1 MFFDCLD
8 IRWYFRQAMEGKPR
22 TRLLST
28 VYALAIFGCWAASS
42 AAAAAPP
49 AQGLELDF
57 AGDSVGAVAGE
68 VAVPVECSGVPTG
81 FCSGTLSLS
90 WNGRRSVT
98 PFAVQ
103 GGSQERILVP
113 LRVEARAGR
122 PARLSAVTSTVQPLG
137 SPITRRASLYLE

>member
-1 MFFDCLD
+1 MFFAWLD
-8 IRWYFRQAMEGKPR
+8 VRWYVREAMEGPPK

-28 VYALAIFGCWAASS
+28 VCALAIFGCWAASS

-49 AQGLELDF
+49 AQGLELDL

-68 VAVPVECSGVPTG
+68 VAVPVECSGLPTG

-90 WNGRRSVT
+90 WNGKRSVT

-103 GGSQERILVP
+103 GGGRETILVP
-113 LRVEARAGR
+113 LRVEARAGHQV
-122 PARLSAVTSTVQPLG
+122 RLAAVASTVQPLG
-137 SPITRRASLYLE
+137 PPITRKASLYLE